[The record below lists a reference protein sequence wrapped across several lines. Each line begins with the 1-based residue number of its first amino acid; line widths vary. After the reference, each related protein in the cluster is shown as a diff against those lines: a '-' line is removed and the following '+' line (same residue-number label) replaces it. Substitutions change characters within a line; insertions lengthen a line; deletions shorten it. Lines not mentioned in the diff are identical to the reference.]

1 MLLFHIVIGFLVVEG
16 PSVEPSIGDEV
27 VLTSRRKII
36 EIAILQLVV
45 DQFKR
50 NVLLS
55 CDY

>member
-55 CDY
+55 CDH